1 MTSKQYKRVFE
12 TFITFSEYL
21 NFKQRCFHE
30 FAHDFFTTLYIYIPF
45 FRKTQAKI
53 QSFMDAQKT
62 FFILGSLCQWKA
74 EIFKSFGGSP
84 MDLKGHCD
92 WLQLACEI
100 YNFFWIDL
108 SEFILK
114 GNLERIPFRT

>member
-1 MTSKQYKRVFE
+1 
-12 TFITFSEYL
+12 
-21 NFKQRCFHE
+21 
-30 FAHDFFTTLYIYIPF
+30 
-45 FRKTQAKI
+45 
-53 QSFMDAQKT
+53 MDAQKT

-114 GNLERIPFRT
+114 GNLEHKDSRPVVTGCAGCAMMSLGYLKFYPKRTKEFEFTTTVPQFELFLFVFWED

>member
-1 MTSKQYKRVFE
+1 MYCEKATNFE
-12 TFITFSEYL
+12 KKYLTLLLKLFS
-21 NFKQRCFHE
+21 NVK
-30 FAHDFFTTLYIYIPF
+30 IPF

>member
-1 MTSKQYKRVFE
+1 MLSNYYCIVRRPQTLKKKYLTLFLKL
-12 TFITFSEYL
+12 FS
-21 NFKQRCFHE
+21 NVK
-30 FAHDFFTTLYIYIPF
+30 IPF

-114 GNLERIPFRT
+114 GNLERLTFRT